1 MSKEKGS
8 YIIKKYNH
16 AWLAFKA
23 IDRIDLIPS
32 GLVRLCS
39 AYINRLYRMLFMLIP
54 LRGFMKRI
62 KDSQIVRE
70 FILRYEPRIYKK
82 EMKMSK
88 FSIIFILSFALILSQ
103 CEAPSSTDDGDDFD
117 APAVPT
123 GLDIIIGESGDGEIA
138 LSWNE
143 NSEKDF
149 DGYRLYRASNT
160 NEPSAYSLVIETP
173 ATNYKDTC
181 LDYDTT
187 YYYRV
192 SAYDDN
198 GNESEKSSSVYIQPI
213 NVKYPAAPIGFKV
226 YGYNLP
232 FDDPKIEL
240 EWQNNIETDFSHY
253 NIYRA
258 TLALFLTDSS
268 HFVINTTENY
278 FTDIDV
284 EVGTKYYYK
293 ISSLDKGLLESV
305 NDTVKSDLPLPET
318 VLTSPDSS
326 STVSDLNPT
335 FIWEKAE
342 NATHYEVIVQPDPY
356 GTATWTGMVNQPA
369 QGNSVQT
376 TYPSNSSTTPLES
389 NTVYYWRVAA
399 YSSDNV
405 KVNSYSILW
414 KFRTP

>member
-1 MSKEKGS
+1 M
-8 YIIKKYNH
+8 
-16 AWLAFKA
+16 
-23 IDRIDLIPS
+23 
-32 GLVRLCS
+32 
-39 AYINRLYRMLFMLIP
+39 
-54 LRGFMKRI
+54 
-62 KDSQIVRE
+62 
-70 FILRYEPRIYKK
+70 
-82 EMKMSK
+82 
-88 FSIIFILSFALILSQ
+88 SQ
-103 CEAPSSTDDGDDFD
+103 CEAPSSSDDEDDSD

-123 GLDIIIGESGDGEIA
+123 GLNIIIGESGDGEIA

-160 NEPSAYSLVIETP
+160 DELSAYSLVIETP

-240 EWQNNIETDFSHY
+240 EWQNNMETDFSHY

-258 TLALFLTDSS
+258 TLALFLTDSA
-268 HFVINTTENY
+268 HFVVNTTENY
-278 FTDIDV
+278 YNDIDV
-284 EVGTKYYYK
+284 EVSTKYYYK

-318 VLTSPDSS
+318 VLMSPDSS

-342 NATHYEVIVQPDPY
+342 NATRYEVIVQPDPY

-389 NTVYYWRVAA
+389 NTVYYWRVAV

-405 KVNSYSILW
+405 KVNSYSTLW